1 MIQTQLIKAT
11 ATQTTPADARL
22 PLGTGEGAG
31 LPSLDEARAA
41 FADAMAK
48 AQRTEISPSVS
59 QGGDGE
65 SLLPKVDAK
74 SLANSLDE
82 SQAGH
87 DKPAKG
93 EVAEAELPPVDFLQQ
108 LQASLRQDAGL
119 STPPVVAS
127 VQTAPSVE
135 PSAQGNLPVDP
146 SVEPSAQGSLPIAP
160 SVEPSA
166 QGSHPVAPSV
176 EASAQGSLPV
186 APSAQTSL
194 PVVAS
199 APAVPAPT
207 DGNSLPPESQSASRL
222 EVGKPAGVNALPATA
237 QPSEALIGGT
247 LNAETGEGA
256 DAISDVISTA
266 GTVRVDGLPEEET
279 PATDPQNTDKGGK
292 PAQAEVAEQPPM
304 SAKERAALL
313 AKVLP
318 QAPQVAAEPVLEGGE
333 PTPVGKAE
341 QPVSPEPAAKVA
353 HTANTAQAA
362 HSGPSAPGSAARA
375 FGEGQ
380 IRMDIATG
388 TEPVAPAEDGAKPAP
403 GAEAQQLKPAQAA
416 KADAGAAVASNAAPQ
431 LATPVTEP
439 ELTAPQ
445 QILANHEPQGP
456 QASLASL
463 SAGIQQMEAEPAVA
477 VKVAAELKQ
486 PDMKQKP
493 GELGKHGGLEVGAT
507 EQSEASPSA
516 QSAQQASQIAEHR
529 PAAEVAAR
537 RETQSLPHLRLAT
550 PEAPAQ
556 LHQKVNLMLADKLQ
570 QAEIQLD
577 PLGLGKM
584 KIQIQIDAS
593 NQANV
598 HFVVQHGQTREM
610 LEQAMPRLRD
620 MLAGQGIQLGQT
632 LVQQQPQ
639 QQQSQGQS
647 PFSGQGQQGQ
657 SGGGTLGG
665 REPAEGEVTTRTM
678 SLLVE
683 SANEAGIDFYA

>member
-48 AQRTEISPSVS
+48 AQRTEISPSAS

-65 SLLPKVDAK
+65 SLLPEADAK
-74 SLANSLDE
+74 SLASSLNE

-87 DKPAKG
+87 DKPVKG
-93 EVAEAELPPVDFLQQ
+93 EAVEAELPPADFLQQ

-127 VQTAPSVE
+127 GQTE
-135 PSAQGNLPVDP
+135 PT
-146 SVEPSAQGSLPIAP
+146 VEPSAQGSLPVAP

-166 QGSHPVAPSV
+166 QGSHPVAPPV
-176 EASAQGSLPV
+176 EASAQNSLPVAPPVEPSAQSSLPV
-186 APSAQTSL
+186 APSAQTAL

-199 APAVPAPT
+199 APATT
-207 DGNSLPPESQSASRL
+207 DGNSLPPESQPASRP
-222 EVGKPAGVNALPATA
+222 EAGKPVAVNAQPAAA

-247 LNAETGEGA
+247 LNAEAGEGA
-256 DAISDVISTA
+256 DVISDVISTA
-266 GTVRVDGLPEEET
+266 GTARVAGLPEAET
-279 PATDPQNTDKGGK
+279 AATGSQHTNKGGK
-292 PAQAEVAEQPPM
+292 PALEEVAEQPPL
-304 SAKERAALL
+304 SARERAALL

-318 QAPQVAAEPVLEGGE
+318 QAPQVATEPVPEGGE

-341 QPVSPEPAAKVA
+341 QPASPEPAAKVA
-353 HTANTAQAA
+353 HTAQTA
-362 HSGPSAPGSAARA
+362 HSGPSAQGSAARA

-388 TEPVAPAEDGAKPAP
+388 TEPTASAEDGAKPAP
-403 GAEAQQLKPAQAA
+403 GAEAQELKPAQAA

-431 LATPVTEP
+431 LATPATEP
-439 ELTAPQ
+439 VLTAPQ
-445 QILANHEPQGP
+445 QILASHEPQGP

-486 PDMKQKP
+486 SDMKQKP

-537 RETQSLPHLRLAT
+537 RDAQSLPHLRLAT

-665 REPAEGEVTTRTM
+665 RESAEGEVTTRTM

>member
-65 SLLPKVDAK
+65 SLLPEVDAK
-74 SLANSLDE
+74 SLASSLDE

-93 EVAEAELPPVDFLQQ
+93 EAAEAELPPADFLQQ

-127 VQTAPSVE
+127 GQTEPSVE
-135 PSAQGNLPVDP
+135 PSAQANL
-146 SVEPSAQGSLPIAP
+146 
-160 SVEPSA
+160 
-166 QGSHPVAPSV
+166 PVAPSV
-176 EASAQGSLPV
+176 EASAQNSLPVAPSVEPSAQTSLPV
-186 APSAQTSL
+186 APSAQTAL

-199 APAVPAPT
+199 APAAPAT
-207 DGNSLPPESQSASRL
+207 ADGNSLPPESQPAGRL
-222 EVGKPAGVNALPATA
+222 EAGKLVAANIQPATA

-247 LNAETGEGA
+247 LNAEAGEGA

-266 GTVRVDGLPEEET
+266 GTTRVDGLPEAET
-279 PATDPQNTDKGGK
+279 PATDPQHPDKGDN
-292 PAQAEVAEQPPM
+292 PALEEVAEQPPL
-304 SAKERAALL
+304 SARERAALL

-318 QAPQVAAEPVLEGGE
+318 QAPQVATEPVPEGGE

-362 HSGPSAPGSAARA
+362 HSGPSAQGSTARA

-445 QILANHEPQGP
+445 QILASHEPQGP

-507 EQSEASPSA
+507 EQSEASPST
-516 QSAQQASQIAEHR
+516 QPAQQANSIVEHR

-537 RETQSLPHLRLAT
+537 RDAQSLPHLRLAT

>member
-31 LPSLDEARAA
+31 LPSLDDARAA

-48 AQRTEISPSVS
+48 AQRTEISPSAS

-65 SLLPKVDAK
+65 SLLPEADAK
-74 SLANSLDE
+74 SLASSLDE

-87 DKPAKG
+87 DKPVKG
-93 EVAEAELPPVDFLQQ
+93 EAVEAELPPADFLQQ

-127 VQTAPSVE
+127 VQTEPTVE
-135 PSAQGNLPVDP
+135 PSAQGSLPVDP
-146 SVEPSAQGSLPIAP
+146 SVEPSTQGSHPVAPPVEASAQNSLPVAP

-166 QGSHPVAPSV
+166 QS
-176 EASAQGSLPV
+176 SLPV
-186 APSAQTSL
+186 APSAQTAL

-199 APAVPAPT
+199 APATT
-207 DGNSLPPESQSASRL
+207 DGNSLPPESQPASRP
-222 EVGKPAGVNALPATA
+222 EAGKPVAVNAQPAAA

-247 LNAETGEGA
+247 LNAEAGEGA
-256 DAISDVISTA
+256 DVISDVISTA
-266 GTVRVDGLPEEET
+266 GTVRVDGLPEAET
-279 PATDPQNTDKGGK
+279 PATDPQHTDKSGK
-292 PAQAEVAEQPPM
+292 PALEEVAEQPPL
-304 SAKERAALL
+304 SARERAALL

-318 QAPQVAAEPVLEGGE
+318 QAPQVATEPVPEGGE

-341 QPVSPEPAAKVA
+341 QPASPEPAAKVA
-353 HTANTAQAA
+353 HTAQTT
-362 HSGPSAPGSAARA
+362 HSGPSAQGSAARA

-380 IRMDIATG
+380 IRMEMAMG
-388 TEPVAPAEDGAKPAP
+388 TEPTASAEDGAKPAP

-445 QILANHEPQGP
+445 QILASHEPQGP

-486 PDMKQKP
+486 PDTKQKP

-537 RETQSLPHLRLAT
+537 REAQSLPHLRLAT

-639 QQQSQGQS
+639 QQPQQQQSQGQS

>member
-31 LPSLDEARAA
+31 LPSLDDARAA

-48 AQRTEISPSVS
+48 AQRTEISPSAS

-65 SLLPKVDAK
+65 SLLPEVDAK
-74 SLANSLDE
+74 SLASSLDE

-93 EVAEAELPPVDFLQQ
+93 EAAEAELPPADFLQQ

-127 VQTAPSVE
+127 VQTEPTVEPSAQGSLPVAPSVE
-135 PSAQGNLPVDP
+135 PSAQGNLPV
-146 SVEPSAQGSLPIAP
+146 AP

-207 DGNSLPPESQSASRL
+207 DGNSLPPESQSASRP
-222 EVGKPAGVNALPATA
+222 EAGKPVAVNALPATA

-256 DAISDVISTA
+256 DAISDVTSTA

-279 PATDPQNTDKGGK
+279 PATDPQNTNKGGK
-292 PAQAEVAEQPPM
+292 PAQAEVAEQPPL
-304 SAKERAALL
+304 SAKARAALL

-318 QAPQVAAEPVLEGGE
+318 QAPQVATEPVPEGGE

-341 QPVSPEPAAKVA
+341 QPASPEPAAKVA
-353 HTANTAQAA
+353 HTAQTA
-362 HSGPSAPGSAARA
+362 HSGPSAQGSAARA

-403 GAEAQQLKPAQAA
+403 GAEAQQLKSAQVLAA
-416 KADAGAAVASNAAPQ
+416 KAEAGAAVANNAAPQ

-439 ELTAPQ
+439 VLTAPQ
-445 QILANHEPQGP
+445 QILASHEPQGP

-486 PDMKQKP
+486 PDTKQKP

-537 RETQSLPHLRLAT
+537 RDAQSLPHLRLAT

-632 LVQQQPQ
+632 QVQQQPQ

>member
-31 LPSLDEARAA
+31 LPSLDEAKAA

-48 AQRTEISPSVS
+48 AQRTEISPSAS

-65 SLLPKVDAK
+65 SLLPEVDAK
-74 SLANSLDE
+74 SLASSLDE

-87 DKPAKG
+87 DKPVKG
-93 EVAEAELPPVDFLQQ
+93 EAAEAELPPADFLQQ

-127 VQTAPSVE
+127 GQTEPSVE
-135 PSAQGNLPVDP
+135 PSV
-146 SVEPSAQGSLPIAP
+146 QGSL
-160 SVEPSA
+160 SVEASA
-166 QGSHPVAPSV
+166 QSNLPVAPSV
-176 EASAQGSLPV
+176 EASAQGTLPV

-222 EVGKPAGVNALPATA
+222 EAGKPAGVNALPATA
-237 QPSEALIGGT
+237 QPSEVLIGGT
-247 LNAETGEGA
+247 LNAEAGEGA

-266 GTVRVDGLPEEET
+266 GTARVAGLPEEDT
-279 PATDPQNTDKGGK
+279 PATDPQHTDKGDK
-292 PAQAEVAEQPPM
+292 PALEEVAEQPPL
-304 SAKERAALL
+304 SARERAALL

-318 QAPQVAAEPVLEGGE
+318 QAPQVATEPVPEGGE

-341 QPVSPEPAAKVA
+341 QPASPEPAAKVA
-353 HTANTAQAA
+353 HTAQTA
-362 HSGPSAPGSAARA
+362 HSGPSAQGSAARA

-388 TEPVAPAEDGAKPAP
+388 TEPTASAEDGAKPAP
-403 GAEAQQLKPAQAA
+403 GAEAQELKPAQAA

-431 LATPVTEP
+431 LATPATEP
-439 ELTAPQ
+439 VLTAPQ
-445 QILANHEPQGP
+445 QILASHEPQGP

-537 RETQSLPHLRLAT
+537 RDAQSLPHLRLAT

>member
-48 AQRTEISPSVS
+48 AQRTEISPSAS

-65 SLLPKVDAK
+65 SLLPEADAK
-74 SLANSLDE
+74 SLASSLNE

-87 DKPAKG
+87 DKPVKG
-93 EVAEAELPPVDFLQQ
+93 EAVEAELPPADFLQQ

-127 VQTAPSVE
+127 VQTE
-135 PSAQGNLPVDP
+135 PT
-146 SVEPSAQGSLPIAP
+146 VEPSAQGSLPVAP

-166 QGSHPVAPSV
+166 QGSHPVAPPVEASAQNSLPVAPSV
-176 EASAQGSLPV
+176 EASAQGTLPV
-186 APSAQTSL
+186 APSAQTAL

-199 APAVPAPT
+199 APATT
-207 DGNSLPPESQSASRL
+207 DGNSLPPESQPASRL
-222 EVGKPAGVNALPATA
+222 EAGKPVAVNAQPATA

-247 LNAETGEGA
+247 LSAEAGEGA

-266 GTVRVDGLPEEET
+266 GSARVAGLPEAET
-279 PATDPQNTDKGGK
+279 PATDPQHPDKGGK
-292 PAQAEVAEQPPM
+292 PALEEVAEQPPL
-304 SAKERAALL
+304 SARERAALL

-318 QAPQVAAEPVLEGGE
+318 QAPQVATEPVPEGGE
-333 PTPVGKAE
+333 PTQVGKAE
-341 QPVSPEPAAKVA
+341 QPVSSELAAKVV
-353 HTANTAQAA
+353 HTAQTT
-362 HSGPSAPGSAARA
+362 HSGPSAQGSAARA

-380 IRMDIATG
+380 TKMEMTTG

-416 KADAGAAVASNAAPQ
+416 KAEAGAAVASNAAPQ

-439 ELTAPQ
+439 VLTAPQ

-486 PDMKQKP
+486 PDTKQKP

-550 PEAPAQ
+550 PEAPVQ

>member
-48 AQRTEISPSVS
+48 AQRTEISPSAS

-65 SLLPKVDAK
+65 SLLPEADAK
-74 SLANSLDE
+74 SLASSLDE

-87 DKPAKG
+87 DKPVKG
-93 EVAEAELPPVDFLQQ
+93 EAVEAELPPADFLQQ

-127 VQTAPSVE
+127 GQTEPSVELSVQGSLSVAPSVE
-135 PSAQGNLPVDP
+135 PSAQSNL
-146 SVEPSAQGSLPIAP
+146 
-160 SVEPSA
+160 
-166 QGSHPVAPSV
+166 PVAPSV
-176 EASAQGSLPV
+176 ESSVQSSLPV
-186 APSAQTSL
+186 TPSAQTAL

-199 APAVPAPT
+199 APAVPAT
-207 DGNSLPPESQSASRL
+207 ADGNSLPPESQPASRP
-222 EVGKPAGVNALPATA
+222 EAGKPVAVNAQPAAA

-247 LNAETGEGA
+247 LNAEAGEGA
-256 DAISDVISTA
+256 DVISDVISTA
-266 GTVRVDGLPEEET
+266 GTVRVDGLPEAET
-279 PATDPQNTDKGGK
+279 PATDPQHTDKSGK
-292 PAQAEVAEQPPM
+292 PALEEVAEQPPL
-304 SAKERAALL
+304 SARERAALL

-318 QAPQVAAEPVLEGGE
+318 QAPQVATEPVPEGGE

-362 HSGPSAPGSAARA
+362 HSGPSAQGSTARA

-445 QILANHEPQGP
+445 QILASHEPQGP

-507 EQSEASPSA
+507 EQSEASPST
-516 QSAQQASQIAEHR
+516 QPAQQANSIVEHR

-537 RETQSLPHLRLAT
+537 RDAQSLPHLRLAT

-639 QQQSQGQS
+639 QQPQQQQSQGQS

>member
-22 PLGTGEGAG
+22 PFGMGGEGAG
-31 LPSLDEARAA
+31 LPPLDEAKAA

-48 AQRTEISPSVS
+48 AQRTEIGPAVS

-65 SLLPKVDAK
+65 SLLPEADAK
-74 SLANSLDE
+74 SLASSLDE

-87 DKPAKG
+87 DKPVKG
-93 EVAEAELPPVDFLQQ
+93 EAAEAELPPADFLQQ

-127 VQTAPSVE
+127 VQTEPSVE
-135 PSAQGNLPVDP
+135 PSAQGNLPV
-146 SVEPSAQGSLPIAP
+146 
-160 SVEPSA
+160 EPSA
-166 QGSHPVAPSV
+166 QGSHPVAPPV
-176 EASAQGSLPV
+176 EPSAQTSLPV
-186 APSAQTSL
+186 APSAQASL

-199 APAVPAPT
+199 APAVPATT
-207 DGNSLPPESQSASRL
+207 DGNSLPPESQSANRL

-247 LNAETGEGA
+247 LNAEAGEGA
-256 DAISDVISTA
+256 DTISDVISTA
-266 GTVRVDGLPEEET
+266 GTVRVDGLPEAET

-292 PAQAEVAEQPPM
+292 PALEEVAEQPPL
-304 SAKERAALL
+304 SARERAALL

-318 QAPQVAAEPVLEGGE
+318 QAPQVATEPVPEGGE
-333 PTPVGKAE
+333 PTQVGKAE
-341 QPVSPEPAAKVA
+341 QPVSSELAAKVV
-353 HTANTAQAA
+353 HTAQTT

-380 IRMDIATG
+380 IRMEMATG

-431 LATPVTEP
+431 LATPATEP
-439 ELTAPQ
+439 VLTAPQ
-445 QILANHEPQGP
+445 QILASHEPQGP

-537 RETQSLPHLRLAT
+537 REAQSLPHLRLAT

>member
-65 SLLPKVDAK
+65 SLLPEVDAK
-74 SLANSLDE
+74 SLASSLDE

-93 EVAEAELPPVDFLQQ
+93 EAAEAELPPSDFLQQ

-127 VQTAPSVE
+127 VQTE
-135 PSAQGNLPVDP
+135 
-146 SVEPSAQGSLPIAP
+146 P

-166 QGSHPVAPSV
+166 QGSHPVAPPV
-176 EASAQGSLPV
+176 EASAQNSLPVAPSVEPLVQSSLPV
-186 APSAQTSL
+186 APSAQASL

-199 APAVPAPT
+199 APAAPAT
-207 DGNSLPPESQSASRL
+207 ADGNSLPPESQSASRL
-222 EVGKPAGVNALPATA
+222 EAGKPAGVNALPATA
-237 QPSEALIGGT
+237 QPSEVLIGGT
-247 LNAETGEGA
+247 LNAEAGEGA
-256 DAISDVISTA
+256 DTISDVTSTA
-266 GTVRVDGLPEEET
+266 GTVRVDGLPGEET
-279 PATDPQNTDKGGK
+279 PATDPQHTNKGGK
-292 PAQAEVAEQPPM
+292 PALEEVAEQPPM

-318 QAPQVAAEPVLEGGE
+318 QAPQVATEPVPEGGE
-333 PTPVGKAE
+333 PTQVGKAE

-353 HTANTAQAA
+353 HTAQTT
-362 HSGPSAPGSAARA
+362 HSGPSAQGSAARA

-380 IRMDIATG
+380 TKMEMTTG
-388 TEPVAPAEDGAKPAP
+388 TEPTASAEDGAKPDTET
-403 GAEAQQLKPAQAA
+403 EAQQLKPAQAA
-416 KADAGAAVASNAAPQ
+416 KAEAGAAVASNAAPQ

-439 ELTAPQ
+439 VLTAPQ
-445 QILANHEPQGP
+445 QILASREPQGP

-537 RETQSLPHLRLAT
+537 RDAQSLPHLRLAT

>member
-65 SLLPKVDAK
+65 SLLPEVDAK
-74 SLANSLDE
+74 SLASSLDE

-87 DKPAKG
+87 DKPVKG
-93 EVAEAELPPVDFLQQ
+93 EAVEAELPPADFLQQ

-146 SVEPSAQGSLPIAP
+146 SVEPSTQGSHPVAPPVEASAQNSLPVAP

-166 QGSHPVAPSV
+166 QS
-176 EASAQGSLPV
+176 SLPV
-186 APSAQTSL
+186 APSAQTAL

-199 APAVPAPT
+199 APATT
-207 DGNSLPPESQSASRL
+207 DGNSLPPESQPASRP
-222 EVGKPAGVNALPATA
+222 EAGKPVAVNAQPAAA

-247 LNAETGEGA
+247 LNAEAGEGA
-256 DAISDVISTA
+256 DVISDVISTA

-279 PATDPQNTDKGGK
+279 PATDPQHTDKGGK
-292 PAQAEVAEQPPM
+292 PALEEVAEQPPL
-304 SAKERAALL
+304 SARERAALL

-318 QAPQVAAEPVLEGGE
+318 QAPQVATEPVPEGGE

-353 HTANTAQAA
+353 HTAQTT
-362 HSGPSAPGSAARA
+362 HSGPSAQGSAARA

-403 GAEAQQLKPAQAA
+403 GAEAQQLKSAQVLAA
-416 KADAGAAVASNAAPQ
+416 KAEAGAAVASNAAPQ

-439 ELTAPQ
+439 VLTAPQ
-445 QILANHEPQGP
+445 QILASHEPQGP

-537 RETQSLPHLRLAT
+537 RDAQSLPHLRLAT